1 MHVPHTKILIL
12 GLGSEALMDDGL
24 PIRLIGDLKEMLHPL
39 NYELKTTAIGGM
51 ELLDL
56 IKGFK
61 TAILIDTTKT
71 PEGKPGTVFK
81 YTPENLKDTY
91 NLSSQ
96 HDVSFHDALKLGGV
110 LNMGIPIRIVIL
122 AIEIFENRTLG
133 SDLSEVIKIRYSK
146 ILSQIKHE
154 IELIGE

>member
-1 MHVPHTKILIL
+1 MNLPHTKILIL

-24 PIRLIGDLKEMLHPL
+24 PIRLIGDLKEILNPL
-39 NYELKTTAIGGM
+39 KYELKTTAVGGI
-51 ELLDL
+51 ELINLVQ
-56 IKGFK
+56 GFK
-61 TAILIDTTKT
+61 IAILIDTTKS

-81 YTPENLKDTY
+81 YSPEDIKETY

-96 HDVSFHDALKLGGV
+96 HDVSFQDALKLGAA
-110 LNMGIPIRIVIL
+110 LNIDIPSRIVIL

-133 SDLSEVIKIRYSK
+133 SDLSEVLKIKYSK